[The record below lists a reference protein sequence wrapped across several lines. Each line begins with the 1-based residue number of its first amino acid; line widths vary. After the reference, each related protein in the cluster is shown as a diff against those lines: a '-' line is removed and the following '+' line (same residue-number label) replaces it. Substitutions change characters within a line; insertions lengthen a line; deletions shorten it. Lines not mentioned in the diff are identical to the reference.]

1 MAKVYWITGLSGVGK
16 TPLAKKLTERLSIKE
31 PTILYDG
38 DDLREAL
45 NLELGNDKESR
56 LKIAYIYSDLIKLVV
71 SQKVNV
77 VCSTISLFHDIH
89 DYNRKIFNQYYEIL
103 ITKDIEKLI
112 LKDKKNIYS
121 KSLKNEDYA
130 VGINIEP
137 QYPKNPSLVFNFDEI
152 RNLDLIVDE
161 IINLK
166 I

>member
-1 MAKVYWITGLSGVGK
+1 M
-16 TPLAKKLTERLSIKE
+16 
-31 PTILYDG
+31 
-38 DDLREAL
+38 
-45 NLELGNDKESR
+45 
-56 LKIAYIYSDLIKLVV
+56 
-71 SQKVNV
+71 
-77 VCSTISLFHDIH
+77 CSTISLFHDIH

-103 ITKDIEKLI
+103 ITKEIEKLI

-152 RNLDLIVDE
+152 RNLDLVVDE